1 MIDRGTLAR
10 MAGLQGIKP
19 WQQEKHY
26 IQSAILVSLSEEP
39 LVMKGGTYLWLFHG
53 LDRFSEDLDFTCEGE
68 IAEGIMQKTSDALAM
83 LGIENSVKA
92 ITDDERS
99 FSFRVSAKGP
109 LNTSAI
115 DLCHVY
121 VEISRRERVLKPTLG
136 LRMEFDAYSL
146 PVKIIGGMSLDEVA
160 AEKVRALLT
169 RKKARDAY
177 DLFFLISKKKAAFDR
192 SMVEEKLEYYG
203 IGFSESAFLEKLGE
217 KEKIWDAELKPMV
230 FGELPPFAKA
240 SEAIRK
246 WVGIR

>member
-1 MIDRGTLAR
+1 MIDKDALAEISR
-10 MAGLQGIKP
+10 LQGTKP

-26 IQSAILVSLSEEP
+26 IQSAMLVSLSEQP

-68 IAEGIMQKTSDALAM
+68 IADGIMQKASDALAM

-92 ITDDERS
+92 ISDDERS

-109 LNTSAI
+109 LNTSSI

-146 PVKIIGGMSLDEVA
+146 PVKIIRGMSIDEVA

-169 RKKARDAY
+169 RKKARDVY
-177 DLFFLISKKKAAFDR
+177 DLFFLISKRKAAFDR
-192 SMVEEKLEYYG
+192 GMVDEKLEYYKMK
-203 IGFSESAFLEKLGE
+203 FPQSAFLEKLAE

-240 SEAIRK
+240 SETIRK
-246 WVGIR
+246 WAGIM

>member
-1 MIDRGTLAR
+1 MIDRETLTR

-68 IAEGIMQKTSDALAM
+68 VDEGIMKKVSDALAM

-92 ITDDERS
+92 IMDDERS
-99 FSFRVSAKGP
+99 FSFRVGAKGP
-109 LNTSAI
+109 LNTSSV

-146 PVKIIGGMSLDEVA
+146 PVKIVRGMSLDEVA
-160 AEKVRALLT
+160 AEKVRALFT

-192 SMVEEKLEYYG
+192 GMVEEKLKYYG
-203 IGFSESAFLEKLGE
+203 MGFSESAFLEKLEE
-217 KEKIWDAELKPMV
+217 KEGIWDTELKPMV
-230 FGELPPFAKA
+230 FEELPAFARA
-240 SEAIRK
+240 SEAIRE
-246 WVGIR
+246 WAGIK